1 MYKVVGVRFS
11 EVGKIHYFVI
21 ENIKFGYRDKV
32 ICQTKRGI
40 ECGTVMYVGD
50 GSVYKNIVI
59 PDERI
64 IRKATKLDLKSLQE
78 IKKDEKK
85 AREICEKKI
94 VNHKLNMKLVDVE
107 YMFDRSKV
115 IFYFVAESRVDFRA
129 LVKDLAFAFKVRI
142 ELRQIGIRD
151 QSKMIGGLG
160 PCGKSLCC
168 ASFLNDFKSVSIKM
182 AKDQNLPL
190 NPIKLSGTCGRL
202 MCCIEY
208 EQNFYHEAV
217 NKYPQAGERV
227 ATSEGTGVIISSNVI
242 SGEAKVLLDKLD
254 SSVQPKVFRFSEIKM
269 VK

>member
-1 MYKVVGVRFS
+1 
-11 EVGKIHYFVI
+11 
-21 ENIKFGYRDKV
+21 
-32 ICQTKRGI
+32 
-40 ECGTVMYVGD
+40 
-50 GSVYKNIVI
+50 
-59 PDERI
+59 
-64 IRKATKLDLKSLQE
+64 
-78 IKKDEKK
+78 
-85 AREICEKKI
+85 
-94 VNHKLNMKLVDVE
+94 
-107 YMFDRSKV
+107 
-115 IFYFVAESRVDFRA
+115 
-129 LVKDLAFAFKVRI
+129 
-142 ELRQIGIRD
+142 
-151 QSKMIGGLG
+151 
-160 PCGKSLCC
+160 
-168 ASFLNDFKSVSIKM
+168 M